1 MVINKQKGMFLM
13 IERLKIIETRY
24 NEITE
29 ELMHPENITNIKK
42 TLELTKEQ
50 STLREAYEAYQLY
63 KKLIED
69 IEAAKEMIKDPE
81 LAEFAKEELNQ
92 SEQKLEQLN
101 KDLEIILLPKDEN
114 DGKNV
119 IVEIRGA
126 AGGDEANIFAG
137 DLYRMYTKYSEKLG
151 WKLELLNAEDSE
163 AGGFSQI
170 EFMIKGDNVYSK
182 LKYES
187 GAHRVQRVPATE
199 TQGRVHTSTAT
210 VLVMPEAEEVD
221 FELDMSEVRVDIT
234 RSSGCGGQGVNTTD
248 SAVRLTHIPTGLV
261 VYSQTERSQIKN
273 KEKAIKILQTRLYD
287 LKLRE
292 QEQEIGTERRN
303 KIGTGDRSEKIRT
316 YNYPQNRVTD
326 HRIGYTTNSLDRVME
341 GELDKIIEA
350 LITEDQARKLRGEA

>member
-1 MVINKQKGMFLM
+1 ML
-13 IERLKIIETRY
+13 ERLEAIEQKY
-24 NEITE
+24 NELTN
-29 ELMHPENITNIKK
+29 ELMSPEVLANVKK

-50 STLREAYEAYQLY
+50 AGLREVYEVYQEY
-63 KKLIED
+63 KEVLKGIE
-69 IEAAKEMIKDPE
+69 ESKELVKDPE
-81 LAEFAKEELNQ
+81 LGEMAKEELVTL
-92 SEQKLEQLN
+92 ETKKEELDKKLEVL
-101 KDLEIILLPKDEN
+101 LLPKDPN

-126 AGGDEANIFAG
+126 AGGDEGNIFAG
-137 DLYRMYTKYSEKLG
+137 DLYRMYTKYAEGEG
-151 WKLELLNAEDSE
+151 WKVEELESEPSE
-163 AGGFSQI
+163 AGGYALVS
-170 EFMIKGDNVYSK
+170 FMVKGDNVYSR

-210 VLVMPEAEEVD
+210 VLVMPEAEELD
-221 FELDMSEVRVDIT
+221 FELDMNDVRVDIT

-273 KEKAIKILQTRLYD
+273 KEKAIKILKTRLFD
-287 LKLRE
+287 LKTQERE
-292 QEQEIGTERRN
+292 KELGAERKS

-326 HRIGYTTNSLDRVME
+326 HRIGFTINALDRVME
-341 GELDKIIEA
+341 GDLGKIIDA
-350 LITEDQARKLRGEA
+350 LISEDQQRKLRGE